1 MCWNFYYI
9 VFQALDIVYKKIKW
23 SFSKWV
29 FGKYSIEILA
39 TILIITI
46 LVLYYVQKIENKH
59 NKQKKKQFNHQKKV
73 VFK

>member
-1 MCWNFYYI
+1 MMFINIHINHNLHYRICLF
-9 VFQALDIVYKKIKW
+9 LLRKIKE
-23 SFSKWV
+23 KNTNC
-29 FGKYSIEILA
+29 ELT